1 MNTSV
6 SRVVIV
12 GGGLAGLFAARAL
25 RKAPVQVTLLDRSE
39 HHLFPPLLYQC
50 ATGILSQGKIAYP
63 LRELLHKL
71 RNVKFVMADVTGS
84 TRPELA
90 GRGRRESHV
99 VALSGESELLV
110 LRGSC
115 PA

>member
-1 MNTSV
+1 MNDQDNHR
-6 SRVVIV
+6 RVVIV

-25 RKAPVQVTLLDRSE
+25 RNAPVQVTLIDRAE

-71 RNVKFVMADVTGS
+71 ATS
-84 TRPELA
+84 SSSWPT
-90 GRGRRESHV
+90 
-99 VALSGESELLV
+99 
-110 LRGSC
+110 
-115 PA
+115 